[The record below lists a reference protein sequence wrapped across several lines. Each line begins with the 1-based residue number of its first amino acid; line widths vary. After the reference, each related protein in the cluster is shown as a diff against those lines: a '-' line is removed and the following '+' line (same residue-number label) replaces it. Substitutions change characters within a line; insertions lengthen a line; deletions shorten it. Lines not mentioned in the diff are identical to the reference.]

1 MDMTFAEFAKQCQFY
16 HRSQESYDVLRECA
30 EIELMEKY
38 IEDHKFYEEYANEFA
53 GTALAEGYFGESVDS
68 GSLEVLT
75 EKSKLKKYNLMSVI
89 LKGFLKLMTGFGKFT
104 GRMAAAFD
112 KTSADAENV
121 VKALNSQ
128 VISDAKMTRIRTMVS
143 EALQSCP
150 GFVPHENQ
158 PFASKLKFTPM
169 TGTAEKGLVNAL
181 AAGLSNS
188 KANAKVGLFN
198 GAQVGALPID
208 TLRSAAADVVS
219 MNPQKIFGTAQT
231 CMATW
236 AKVSADGLMIPVI
249 PKEIERAKAD
259 LEKVCSSIEEGINSV
274 AGGAQVVGAIVK
286 DVNTTIAAKD
296 PDTLAD
302 PNKAKRADA
311 INDGADAITGA
322 LTKGAEELRKIVNA
336 SIGASLSVYSDY
348 SKFRKLII
356 GGMKTILTDK
366 EPDTATQQ
374 PTAQGETQ
382 PAAEPTQEPAP
393 GTTVPPGFRSA
404 SKPAT

>member
-16 HRSQESYDVLRECA
+16 HRSKESYDVLRECA

-38 IEDHKFYEEYANEFA
+38 IEDHKFYEEHANEFA
-53 GTALAEGYFGESVDS
+53 GTALAEGYFGESVDA
-68 GSLEVLT
+68 GSLEILM

-89 LKGFLKLMTGFGKFT
+89 LKGFLKLMSGFCKFT

-112 KTSADAENV
+112 KTTADAENV

-128 VISDAKMTRIRTMVS
+128 VISDAKMARIRTMVN

-150 GFVPHENQ
+150 GFVPHEIQ
-158 PFASKLKFTPM
+158 PFAGKLKFTPM
-169 TGTAEKGLVNAL
+169 TGTAEKGLVN
-181 AAGLSNS
+181 
-188 KANAKVGLFN
+188 ANAKVGLFN

-286 DVNTTIAAKD
+286 D
-296 PDTLAD
+296 
-302 PNKAKRADA
+302 
-311 INDGADAITGA
+311 GADAITGA

>member
-16 HRSQESYDVLRECA
+16 HRSKESYDVLRECA

-38 IEDHKFYEEYANEFA
+38 IEDHKFYEEHVSEFA

-68 GSLEVLT
+68 GSLEVLM
-75 EKSKLKKYNLMSVI
+75 EKSKLKKYNLMSII
-89 LKGFLKLMTGFGKFT
+89 LKGFLKLITGFSKFT

-112 KTSADAENV
+112 KTTADAENI

-128 VISDAKMTRIRTMVS
+128 VISDAKMTKIRAMVD

-158 PFASKLKFTPM
+158 PFAGKLKFTPM
-169 TGTAEKGLVNAL
+169 TGTAEKKLSTAL
-181 AAGLSNS
+181 AAGLSNT
-188 KANAKVGLFN
+188 KATAVVGLFN

-219 MNPQKIFGTAQT
+219 MNPQKIYGTIQT
-231 CMATW
+231 CLATW
-236 AKVSADGLMIPVI
+236 AKVSKDGLTIPVI
-249 PKEIERAKAD
+249 PKEIDRATAD
-259 LEKVCSSIEEGINSV
+259 LEKVCSAIEDGINSV
-274 AGGAQVVGAIVK
+274 AGSAQVVGAIVK
-286 DVNTTIAAKD
+286 NVNTTIAAKD

-311 INDGADAITGA
+311 INDGTDAVTGA
-322 LTKGAEELRKIVNA
+322 LTKYAEELRKMVNA
-336 SIGASLSVYSDY
+336 SIGGSLAVYSDY
-348 SKFRKLII
+348 SKFRKMII

-366 EPDTATQQ
+366 EPDAATQQ
-374 PTAQGETQ
+374 PAAQ
-382 PAAEPTQEPAP
+382 PADPNAPREGDFAPPTPAP
-393 GTTVPPGFRSA
+393 A
-404 SKPAT
+404 S